1 MWKAPQSMSVRVID
15 PAHPIRTEETAGG
28 SATGTQAHTN
38 DDDVPDDPGTGAGD
52 RLARTW
58 HAVQQRL
65 REAVPAA
72 TYAMWF
78 ADLQPVALEGDPP
91 TLELSAPSQYVAR
104 TLTVRYFAVLQEAA
118 RGPLGPGAGLSVR
131 IASIDP
137 GTGADALNVL
147 TNDAAQEPDDA
158 AGSMTGTADPPA
170 PDGEPRAGRPRRAS
184 GVTAGHRGAGPDQAS
199 LEDADQA
206 PSGLPSRYTFDDF
219 VPGPSN
225 KFAHAAAMA
234 VAEAPP
240 SRAYNPLFIY
250 GGVGLG
256 KTHLLFAIGNHMRRL
271 APRTRVRY
279 VTSESF
285 MTEFIRAVREGR
297 GYLFQRQYR
306 DIEVLLLDDVQFLT
320 RAEETQREFFHT
332 FNHLHQREGQ
342 IVIASDRPPQ
352 ELGGIEERLRSRFRS
367 GLVVDVQPP
376 DLETRIAILQ
386 LKADRDRIAV
396 PQNVQHFIASKFD
409 SNIRELEGALLRV
422 VAFASLS
429 RQPITLPVAER
440 ALEDLL
446 PDIGNEISAA
456 LIMDET
462 AAYFGLEPADL
473 ISKSR
478 SRPLTTARHIA
489 MYLLRELTGLS
500 LIKIGELFERDHTTA
515 LHGIKKIESLMP
527 ARGSVYRQVQE
538 LTKKIRARNRGATP

>member
-1 MWKAPQSMSVRVID
+1 MSLSTAEARSQAPQEPLSPPD
-15 PAHPIRTEETAGG
+15 LTACW
-28 SATGTQAHTN
+28 A
-38 DDDVPDDPGTGAGD
+38 
-52 RLARTW
+52 
-58 HAVQQRL
+58 AVQDHL
-65 REAVPAA
+65 RRSVSES

-78 ADLQPVALEGDPP
+78 AELLPIALDGEPP
-91 TLELSAPSQYVAR
+91 TLEISAPSPYVAR
-104 TLTVRYFAVLQEAA
+104 TLTTRYFGLLQEAA
-118 RGPLGPGAGLSVR
+118 QAPFGDGATLTVRVASVEEAGEADPVDAHADQYDAAGPGATPEAIGG
-131 IASIDP
+131 P
-137 GTGADALNVL
+137 
-147 TNDAAQEPDDA
+147 AATPA
-158 AGSMTGTADPPA
+158 AGT
-170 PDGEPRAGRPRRAS
+170 PRARGRSRSSAGDRAP
-184 GVTAGHRGAGPDQAS
+184 GPNQAS
-199 LEDADQA
+199 LAEAADHRDATPVSAFPD
-206 PSGLPSRYTFDDF
+206 RYTFDAF

-256 KTHLLFAIGNHMRRL
+256 KTHLLFAIGHHMLRI

-297 GYLFQRQYR
+297 GYIFQRQYR

-386 LKADRDRIAV
+386 LKADRDGVAV
-396 PQNVQHFIASKFD
+396 PLDVQHFIATKFD
-409 SNIRELEGALLRV
+409 TNIRELEGALLRV

-429 RQPITLPVAER
+429 RQPMDVRLAER
-440 ALEDLL
+440 ALEDLI
-446 PDIGNEISAA
+446 PDVGNEISPGM
-456 LIMDET
+456 IMDET

-473 ISKSR
+473 VSKSR
-478 SRPLTTARHIA
+478 SRPLTTARHVA

-515 LHGIKKIESLMP
+515 LHGIKKIEALMP

-538 LTKKIRARNRGATP
+538 LTKKVRARGRGVEP